1 MKNPTQLKLMC
12 QKVEIK
18 LSIEAWYFLHGTTDG
33 VSNSAYFLSL
43 ISKMQTTDKEC
54 SKRGQSYILH
64 AGQLDGSMLSLSR
77 EWSIGRKAVSRLL
90 DDFQERGIISVD
102 SNSITTIVN
111 MLCVKNWI
119 NDGKSIQNPLYFSFT
134 DAYDGATIFLIDGQR
149 LETLRKS
156 THKTRTNKPVVNE
169 KESEDMPLIDMETQ
183 DNSTT
188 VLESHRM

>member
-12 QKVEIK
+12 QKVEIR

-54 SKRGQSYILH
+54 NKRCQSYTLH
-64 AGQLDGSMLSLSR
+64 AGQLDASMLSLSK
-77 EWSIGRKAVSRLL
+77 EWSIGRKAVSRLM

-102 SNSITTIVN
+102 SNSTTSIVN
-111 MLCVKNWI
+111 MVCVKSWI

-134 DAYDGATIFLIDGQR
+134 KVYDGATIFLVDGQR

-156 THKTRTNKPVVNE
+156 THKTKAAKAAVNE
-169 KESEDMPLIDMETQ
+169 KESGDMPLIDMETQ

-188 VLESHRM
+188 VLESHRN